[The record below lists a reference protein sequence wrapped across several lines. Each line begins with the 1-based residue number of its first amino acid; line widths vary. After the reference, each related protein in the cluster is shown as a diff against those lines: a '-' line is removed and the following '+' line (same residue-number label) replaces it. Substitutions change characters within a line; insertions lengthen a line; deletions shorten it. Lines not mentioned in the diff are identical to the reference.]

1 MYSYY
6 KEAQFSV
13 PKITIFGL
21 ELRVKSG
28 LEKSNV
34 KSLHAVIFITE
45 IVILGT
51 FMK

>member
-21 ELRVKSG
+21 ELMVKSG

-34 KSLHAVIFITE
+34 KSLYAVIFVTE
-45 IVILGT
+45 FLILLLN
-51 FMK
+51 F